1 MADITYMTVTG
12 LWTHI
17 VDDGIV
23 DGDPNPDVVHPMGKV
38 VFAPKPS
45 NTGFVTAGAAG
56 ASESVTL
63 AEVPALV
70 ADGVLTD
77 LQGNDGIR
85 LAATI
90 GGNPVRWVAQP
101 TLLYGKKTL
110 PSKSVT
116 FDPPTVGTTL
126 HLNDLF
132 DDIGPQSPLVTT
144 EVKAYR
150 DQAVAARDEAQ
161 QLLDEVAA
169 GVVPDSGVAARIA
182 DPESA
187 SGAAVDARIGAAGLL
202 TQEDADAAYAPASVA
217 ADVAGKLDQST
228 ADGRYAPTVDARVPA
243 SNLPVLFRTTD
254 SQPFA
259 ADSIWN
265 TPIGQGAAFEAAGA
279 AATASFLSGAPA
291 LNDTLNGY
299 GFYLNVARPADPIGV
314 GSYVNSGGQTVTYTH
329 RIPYDPVISGGSD
342 GSMRVIDGRFAYDY
356 WKTVKVDDF
365 TYTADFITRTDL
377 LGSGRNSGTRA
388 ARWPTAGGLIRAHE
402 VSKCYIPHALALAI
416 PASSLK
422 RGFVWPASAEDAT
435 SLVYSG
441 EVPMGSF
448 FAIPPSVDL
457 STLNLSPEGFALA
470 ECLQNYG
477 GYVGDQ
483 SASVA
488 IAVEGEAAVVMRP
501 AVERMR
507 TDWNNTIFPALR
519 RVTNVAEIA
528 GGPGVRRV
536 AAPGPVAI
544 RTDYQETII
553 DVLAARLRVSSGAL
567 ITSETCTTPVS
578 PIGSTPTNVG
588 LGGRAIAWAGFTDQ
602 FRIDTGNLKR
612 IASPDGTPRAITLDV
627 GAHNVRFEC
636 ILTTRHAA
644 GTFYLGA
651 GAVDN
656 SNTYRVAIP
665 SNGSLSIQKVVGG
678 GTAIPLQG
686 TSAPAGI
693 VPASGA
699 RVGIMVYGPTIY
711 ALINGEVVAEGS
723 DSALQNGTR
732 IVVLAPSDTTWAIRE
747 LTVRTVPRLFRKPR
761 ADA

>member
-1 MADITYMTVTG
+1 MPTITFT
-12 LWTHI
+12 
-17 VDDGIV
+17 V
-23 DGDPNPDVVHPMGKV
+23 DGPS
-38 VFAPKPS
+38 S
-45 NTGFVTAGAAG
+45 NTGG
-56 ASESVTL
+56 TL
-63 AEVPALV
+63 
-70 ADGVLTD
+70 
-77 LQGNDGIR
+77 
-85 LAATI
+85 
-90 GGNPVRWVAQP
+90 
-101 TLLYGKKTL
+101 
-110 PSKSVT
+110 T
-116 FDPPTVGTTL
+116 FRPRTS
-126 HLNDLF
+126 F
-132 DDIGPQSPLVTT
+132 
-144 EVKAYR
+144 
-150 DQAVAARDEAQ
+150 
-161 QLLDEVAA
+161 
-169 GVVPDSGVAARIA
+169 A
-182 DPESA
+182 DPETGDILTPERSRRPVEYVCNTPATVELPDGPWEVGGLEHNRLFPIDVSA
-187 SGAAVDARIGAAGLL
+187 DALLKDLIVFGLPTTAPVTTLSQAVTVWLDAHVNTEVTDTLIAGAVSTPGSEAKTAL
-202 TQEDADAAYAPASVA
+202 DAAYAP
-217 ADVAGKLDQST
+217 
-228 ADGRYAPTVDARVPA
+228 TVDSRVPA
-243 SNLPVLFRTTD
+243 SNLPLLFRTTD
-254 SQPFA
+254 TQPFA

-265 TPIGQGAAFEAAGA
+265 TPIGQGCTFESSSAI
-279 AATASFLSGAPA
+279 ATSSFLSGSPA

-299 GFYLNVARPADPIGV
+299 GFYLNVARPSDPIGV
-314 GSYVNSGGQTVTYTH
+314 GSYVNGSGQTVTFTH
-329 RIPYDPVISGGSD
+329 RIPYDPVISGGTD

-377 LGSGRNSGTRA
+377 LGTGRNAGTRA

-422 RGFVWPASAEDAT
+422 RGFVWPASAEDAP

-448 FAIPPSVDL
+448 FAIPPSVDV
-457 STLNLSPEGFALA
+457 STLSLSPEGFALA

-507 TDWNNTIFPALR
+507 TDWTNTIFPALR

-528 GGPGVRRV
+528 GGPGARRV

-567 ITSETCTTPVS
+567 ITSETCATPVS

-588 LGGRAIAWAGFTDQ
+588 LGGRSIAWAGFTDQ
-602 FRIDTGNLKR
+602 FRIDAGNLKR
-612 IASPDGTPRAITLDV
+612 IASHDGSARAITLDV
-627 GAHNVRFEC
+627 GAHNARFEC
-636 ILTTRHAA
+636 ILTTRHSA

-686 TSAPAGI
+686 TSAPAGT
-693 VPASGA
+693 VASSNT
-699 RVGIMVYGPTIY
+699 RLGIMVYGPTMY
-711 ALINGEVVAEGS
+711 ALINGEVVAEAS
-723 DSALQNGTR
+723 DSALQTGTK
-732 IVVLAPSDTTWAIRE
+732 IVVLAPSDTAWAIRE
-747 LTVRTVPRLFRKPR
+747 LTVRSVPRLFRKPR
-761 ADA
+761 AEV